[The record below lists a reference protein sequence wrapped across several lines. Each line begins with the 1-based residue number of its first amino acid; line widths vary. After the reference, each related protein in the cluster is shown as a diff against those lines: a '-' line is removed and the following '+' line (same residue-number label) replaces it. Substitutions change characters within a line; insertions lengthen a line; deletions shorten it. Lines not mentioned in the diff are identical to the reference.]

1 MLKNISIRINAVAAT
16 CLFMLFCAS
25 SYSFAEEA
33 PKPAPLLFARET
45 DLPYSFDEVWAA
57 VHALS
62 STEFLPLIQDKSKTE
77 LRFNIV
83 ENKDSGFLALYVA
96 RGPKNFM
103 DLFTAHTFL
112 LVQLEPQKTRVY
124 YNYTRY
130 ELLRLPQAPFE
141 SQRGRQWG
149 QITYGYSLGESQ
161 DIFRKIEARLKK
173 NQEEHGP
180 VE

>member
-1 MLKNISIRINAVAAT
+1 MLKNISIRINAIAAA
-16 CLFMLFCAS
+16 CLFLLFCAPC
-25 SYSFAEEA
+25 YSFAEEA
-33 PKPAPLLFARET
+33 SKPAPLLFTRESEF
-45 DLPYSFDEVWAA
+45 PYSFNEVWTA
-57 VHALS
+57 VHELS

-83 ENKDSGFLALYVA
+83 ENKDSGFLALYVT
-96 RGPKNFM
+96 RGPNNSM

-112 LVQLEPQKTRVY
+112 LAQLEPQKTRVY

-130 ELLRLPQAPFE
+130 ELLRLSQAPFE

-149 QITYGYSLGESQ
+149 QIAYEYSSGESQ
-161 DIFRKIEARLKK
+161 DIFRKIDLRLKK
-173 NQEEHGP
+173 SQEEHGP